1 MCEEAGAHGENL
13 RVQAGNPHIHSHTT
27 TVDHGLGSNSGRS
40 GDKQVHFKTKKYLHI
55 PCYSL
60 NEILKIKKYLRE
72 MT

>member
-40 GDKQVHFKTKKYLHI
+40 GDKQVHFKTIHI
-55 PCYSL
+55 YMFFVIHYFKQ
-60 NEILKIKKYLRE
+60 IL
-72 MT
+72 